1 MIRALEENGSMK
13 INEAVA
19 EEVFVMQAALYALS
33 DVAQQPAVIIYAA
46 KN

>member
-19 EEVFVMQAALYALS
+19 EEVFVLQAALDVLS
-33 DVAQQPAVIIYAA
+33 DVAQQPAVIICPV